1 MLSKETP
8 KSENKREAKG
18 QKTEFQLRSKQEGAT
33 TVIQVARTAKVV
45 KGGKRFGFRAL
56 VVVGDGNGKVG
67 VAIGKA
73 NQVQFAVSKAEFQA
87 KKNFIKFPI
96 VNDTIPHEIIGKFG
110 AASVWM
116 KPAAPG
122 TGVIAGAGVR
132 LVLEAAGIKNILAKS
147 LGSTN
152 ACNLVYATI
161 EALEQLKSKETVMLN
176 RGKVAAA
183 PAVAAVPQA
192 AAAPA
197 AEVKET
203 PADGAAA

>member
-1 MLSKETP
+1 MLNKETP
-8 KSENKREAKG
+8 KSENRKEAKG
-18 QKTEFQLRSKQEGAT
+18 QKTEFQMRPKAEGVT

-67 VAIGKA
+67 VSIGKA
-73 NQVQFAVSKAEFQA
+73 NQVQFAVSKAEFHA
-87 KKNFIKFPI
+87 RRHTVKFPL
-96 VNDTIPHEIIGKFG
+96 VNDTIPHEVIGKFG
-110 AASVWM
+110 SASVWM

-152 ACNLVYATI
+152 ACNLAYATI
-161 EALEQLKSKETVMLN
+161 NALEQLRSKEAVLAQ
-176 RGKVAAA
+176 RGKSVEAAA
-183 PAVAAVPQA
+183 PAVAE
-192 AAAPA
+192 APA
-197 AEVKET
+197 AEKTE
-203 PADGAAA
+203 AAA